1 MTEGTQSGRLRRS
14 APFIASAAFG
24 VLIAY
29 LLVVYY
35 VFPVDPDVV
44 TPAVPQVVGV
54 NYDEAERKLME
65 AGFTVAR
72 GEVRSVKGMAAGVVV
87 EQIPQAGT
95 RQPAGTKITLHMNGS
110 SR

>member
-1 MTEGTQSGRLRRS
+1 M
-14 APFIASAAFG
+14 AAAASG

-44 TPAVPQVVGV
+44 TPAVPEVVGV
-54 NYDEAERKLME
+54 KFDEAERKLLE
-65 AGFTVAR
+65 AGFAVTR
-72 GEVRSVKGMAAGVVV
+72 GEVRNVKGMAAGVVV
-87 EQIPQAGT
+87 EQIPRGGT
-95 RQPAGTKITLHMNGS
+95 RQPAGTKVTLHMNAS